1 MNIVDKIRNLP
12 ESKRKVILWVIII
25 ILAAGLLTWW
35 VKNLQQRLKSFKTEE
50 LKEQLKLPSFE
61 EKLKGLPKVEIPKLE
76 IPEISKEE
84 LKKLEEQLKETE
96 KQVPIEEP

>member
-50 LKEQLKLPSFE
+50 LKEQLKLPSFKE
-61 EKLKGLPKVEIPKLE
+61 ELEGMPKLE
-76 IPEISKEE
+76 IPEISEEKLKE
-84 LKKLEEQLKETE
+84 LEEQLKEAE
-96 KQVPIEEP
+96 RESPLEQP